1 MYNEW
6 MYCVKLL
13 HKAMQAALS
22 KPLSVLKCWP
32 VASHPPLVSCPHIS
46 QLSPKF
52 VEKSTEVSE
61 FNGVFP
67 ISPRLRRGPTDLE
80 RWASFGTGPG
90 AGGGEWWAGN
100 HLVRQRIN
108 GPRVAQ
114 GSRSTTSRRHSGRN
128 LQQDNYSPFLL
139 LQCRELD
146 MCYKAT
152 AHTGPDSD

>member
-1 MYNEW
+1 

-46 QLSPKF
+46 QLSPKL

-90 AGGGEWWAGN
+90 AGGGELGVQSWW
-100 HLVRQRIN
+100 VFFIETTFRISPPVLKGRSSGFRIRALIQPN
-108 GPRVAQ
+108 KQTNATNNKNAFERRVQIFEFA
-114 GSRSTTSRRHSGRN
+114 
-128 LQQDNYSPFLL
+128 
-139 LQCRELD
+139 
-146 MCYKAT
+146 AT
-152 AHTGPDSD
+152 FSSFIFW